1 MKKGIKKVLR
11 SNMDSCCEK
20 AKPQCGAFFFSFYFF
35 EKPQCG
41 ALLKELRSFK
51 IWPIMLSHILYFEI
65 STHTI
70 FYTFAHVLLSC
81 DIGKDRTFS
90 INQILKVSLPL
101 YNIFINY

>member
-1 MKKGIKKVLR
+1 MKKAIKKVLR

-20 AKPQCGAFFFSFYFF
+20 A
-35 EKPQCG
+35 KPQCG

-81 DIGKDRTFS
+81 GIGKDRTFS